1 MIEAVISKAEALSIP
16 VAGVALVTG
25 NPWALK
31 AVLGEAALRTL
42 ANEMLINPYFQNLG
56 NKLIKNFNSGSM
68 KAVTES
74 VKQAKDYLT
83 RKYPEENWSFLTED

>member
-1 MIEAVISKAEALSIP
+1 
-16 VAGVALVTG
+16 
-25 NPWALK
+25 
-31 AVLGEAALRTL
+31 VLGEAALRTL